1 MLHEMSE
8 ARTTKFGFRA
18 LRLIAAVATALV
30 CMAVERASAFS
41 TLEDVTRLY
50 RGDIEFD
57 VLRDGRLVGR
67 HDVTFSSDE
76 DGLLWA
82 VSNFNLKIN
91 FLGFFTY
98 RFDYRSK
105 SKWADGKLLRIDADT
120 NDDGTRKIVSAQYR
134 DGLLRIIPADGKP
147 IDSEP
152 LFPTDHWNAGV
163 LGQTRVLNTI
173 SGKVAEVSIEPQ
185 EREIVVAEGRPTMAR
200 RYVYSGDLATTV
212 WYDDSG
218 RWLKMRFRGNDGSS
232 IEYSCRRCGLT
243 TDGAEDA
250 N

>member
-1 MLHEMSE
+1 MSE
-8 ARTTKFGFRA
+8 VRTIKIGFRA
-18 LRLIAAVATALV
+18 LRLVAAVATALII
-30 CMAVERASAFS
+30 MSVERASAFS
-41 TLEDVTRLY
+41 TLEDVSRLY
-50 RGDIEFD
+50 RGDIVFD

-105 SKWADGKLLRIDADT
+105 SQWGGGKLLRIDADT

-134 DGLLRIIPADGKP
+134 DGLLRIVPADGKP
-147 IDSEP
+147 IVSEP

-173 SGKVAEVSIEPQ
+173 SGKVAEVSIEPK
-185 EREIVVAEGRPTMAR
+185 EREAVVAEGRSVMAR
-200 RYVYSGDLATTV
+200 RYVYSGDIATNV
-212 WYDDSG
+212 WYDDNG

-232 IEYSCRRCGLT
+232 IEYSCRRCGVT
-243 TDGAEDA
+243 ADDA
-250 N
+250 QDVN